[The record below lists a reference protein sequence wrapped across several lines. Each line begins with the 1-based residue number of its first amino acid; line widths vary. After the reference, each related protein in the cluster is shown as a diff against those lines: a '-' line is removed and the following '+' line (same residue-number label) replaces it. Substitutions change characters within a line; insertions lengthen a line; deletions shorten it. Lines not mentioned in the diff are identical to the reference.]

1 MTIHTANET
10 QLAMRET
17 PTAPGDPWA
26 ASPAIMTNLTS
37 ATLNYSQELASFRVL
52 GETTDTHKPTYKN
65 FNLTVE
71 GYLDATEA
79 IKDLIKINTDVQFR
93 LAPEGYSSGN
103 SAYTGRGYI
112 QSVTWNSQLDSP
124 TTVSFTVISSSALT
138 TVAIGASTPPP
149 PPQPQPPGG
158 GGGGP

>member
-17 PTAPGDPWA
+17 PATPGDAWA
-26 ASPAIMTNLTS
+26 ASPATMTNLIS

-52 GETTDTHKPTYKN
+52 GQTTDTHKNTYKD

-71 GYLDATEA
+71 GYLDSSEA
-79 IKDLIKINTDVQFR
+79 IKDLIKINKDVQFR
-93 LAPEGYSSGN
+93 LAPEGYSTGN
-103 SAYTGRGYI
+103 SAYTGRGFI

-124 TTVSFTVISSSALT
+124 TTVSFTIISSSALT
-138 TVAIGASTPPP
+138 TTTIA
-149 PPQPQPPGG
+149 
-158 GGGGP
+158 